1 MLYVNPNF
9 GRYVEGKDGVPL
21 DAAESDLLLERLYL
35 SSPFRCRRLPV
46 HFTLGPL
53 FCTLVL
59 YFSYQWTVLSTRRRY
74 SQAFNVEYQCLFTYN
89 KGDMTFW
96 DNRSCMH
103 RAVVDFSPHH
113 RILRRVT
120 LQGSNP
126 TTGGIPYYDADAVQ
140 RNAEEAAADWAVAA
154 RQMQETWVQ
163 QAKL

>member
-1 MLYVNPNF
+1 M
-9 GRYVEGKDGVPL
+9 
-21 DAAESDLLLERLYL
+21 
-35 SSPFRCRRLPV
+35 
-46 HFTLGPL
+46 
-53 FCTLVL
+53 
-59 YFSYQWTVLSTRRRY
+59 
-74 SQAFNVEYQCLFTYN
+74 EYQCLFTYN
-89 KGDMTFW
+89 KGDMAFW

-140 RNAEEAAADWAVAA
+140 RNAEEAAADWAMAV